1 MIVYV
6 LKAVYGAYFNDY
18 TTGYKLTYI
27 PERAKISLLYYN
39 DVLDDFVNFALQYVG
54 KNGSTVEINR
64 NRYSCDLV
72 IEVTND
78 RKNVLKTL
86 SRFDLEKVVEIKR
99 NNKKKYNEE
108 LKKLFEVGETK
119 WK

>member
-6 LKAVYGAYFNDY
+6 LKAVYGGYFNDY

-27 PERAKISLLYYN
+27 KEREKTVLLYYDEN
-39 DVLDDFVNFALQYVG
+39 IDNFLDFVYAYKS

-64 NRYSCDLV
+64 NGYYCDL
-72 IEVTND
+72 IIDVTND

-86 SRFDLEKVVEIKR
+86 STTKLDMIELKC
-99 NNKKKYNEE
+99 NNKKQFYNKV
-108 LKKLFEVGETK
+108 KKLFEVGETK
-119 WK
+119 